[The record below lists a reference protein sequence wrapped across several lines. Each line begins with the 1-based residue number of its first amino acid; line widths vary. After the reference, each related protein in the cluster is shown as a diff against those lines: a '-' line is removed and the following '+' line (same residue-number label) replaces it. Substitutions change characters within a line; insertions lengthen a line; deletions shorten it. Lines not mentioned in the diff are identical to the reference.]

1 MSSTAKKNAP
11 MEEKLLKREDCRLT
25 DIVELSYQEKTKVAW
40 LSGESSRGISRSS
53 ARTPFDLTKENES
66 MNARRRKITVRAGAV
81 VCASALF
88 LLCQPHPALPQAPF
102 YQGKTITVIAGQEP
116 GGLGDL
122 RLKAILPYFKKH
134 IPGQPNM
141 VPEYMPGGGGRK
153 AANYIYR
160 TARPDGLTIG
170 FPPSGFI
177 RAAVLNEPGV
187 DYELDKFN
195 FFGTA
200 ESEDHYVFL
209 TRRDSKLGTLD
220 SLRAS
225 SGIRIGGQSV
235 GHAIYTLARLF
246 SYLLRLKEP
255 KFVTGY
261 SGPEMDQALLRG
273 ELDAR
278 VNAVPSLLR
287 RNPEWFE
294 KKLVDVHVI
303 LQIPKGSTH
312 PRFTHLPELES
323 FARTDKERR
332 LLETYR
338 SFSIAGAT
346 FITPPRTPPER
357 IRTLRD
363 AITAAY
369 NDPEFFKDFKK
380 IIGDTPSP
388 LMPDEFDEI
397 IKKLPRNPEDVDL
410 FKKIAGA
417 GPLPPH

>member
-1 MSSTAKKNAP
+1 
-11 MEEKLLKREDCRLT
+11 
-25 DIVELSYQEKTKVAW
+25 
-40 LSGESSRGISRSS
+40 
-53 ARTPFDLTKENES
+53 
-66 MNARRRKITVRAGAV
+66 MNARRVKVCIRAGAV
-81 VCASALF
+81 ICGSALF
-88 LLCQPHPALPQAPF
+88 LLCQARPAMTQAPF

-122 RLKAILPYFKKH
+122 RLKSILPYLKKH
-134 IPGQPNM
+134 IPGQPNI

-160 TARPDGLTIG
+160 SARPDGLTLGYPPGG
-170 FPPSGFI
+170 FV
-177 RAAVLNEPGV
+177 RAAALNETGA
-187 DYELDKFN
+187 DYELDKLN
-195 FFGTA
+195 FYGVA

-209 TRRDSKLGTLD
+209 TRRDANLGTLD
-220 SLRAS
+220 RLRAS
-225 SGIRIGGQSV
+225 SGIRIGAQSV
-235 GHAIYTLARLF
+235 GHVIHTLARVF
-246 SYLLRLKEP
+246 AYILRLKEP

-278 VNAVPSLLR
+278 VSVVPSLLQ
-287 RNPEWFE
+287 RNPEWIE

-303 LQIPKGSTH
+303 LQIPKGITH
-312 PRFTHLPELES
+312 PRFAHVPELES

-332 LLETYR
+332 LLEIYR

-357 IRTLRD
+357 IRSLRD

-369 NDPEFFKDFKK
+369 KDPEFFKDYKK
-380 IIGDTPSP
+380 ITGETPSP

-397 IKKLPRNPEDVDL
+397 LKKLPRDPQDADL
-410 FKKIAGA
+410 FKKVAGA